1 MPKHVVVM
9 GRKIPV
15 KLVGQDILDK
25 MIEGAIGLYD
35 CHTRCI
41 YINKTL
47 PKHIQKYT
55 LDHELGHVIMD
66 LTGLDQ
72 VIHRQI
78 QEIICQSYATLMED
92 IKKMR

>member
-1 MPKHVVVM
+1 MPKYVMIM

-15 KLVGQDILDK
+15 KLVDQDVLDE
-25 MIEGAIGLYD
+25 MIEGSIGLYD

-55 LDHELGHVIMD
+55 LYHELGHVIMD

-72 VIHRQI
+72 VIHRQV
-78 QEIICQSYATLMED
+78 QEIICQSYATLIED
-92 IKKMR
+92 IRNMR